1 MLFFVTLVLATPHF
15 LVYSCIGILFLCI
28 NILTMN
34 TIAAKFASLIAKVT
48 DVKRRLEFFVILLI
62 NKKPFET
69 LQSIIIS
76 MAN

>member
-15 LVYSCIGILFLCI
+15 LVYSCMGILFFCI
-28 NILTMN
+28 KISTMN
-34 TIAAKFASLIAKVT
+34 TIEAKFASLIAKVT
-48 DVKRRLEFFVILLI
+48 DIKRKFEVVVILLI
-62 NKKPFET
+62 NTKPFVT